1 MQKLSH
7 KTTIRSIVMVGALL
21 ALSACSTKP
30 MPTMAQFEP
39 QYCHTKSKHTLQNG
53 DTASSRVDVN
63 CTDDPKDK
71 HFLAYSGMA
80 KDCREHYYEINL
92 NGKRIRQR
100 GFVCQKLNGAWEIV
114 NHPYN

>member
-7 KTTIRSIVMVGALL
+7 LTTTKTFIIVGAVL
-21 ALSACSTKP
+21 ALSACSSNT

-39 QYCHTKSKHTLQNG
+39 QYCHTKSKYTLKNG
-53 DTASSRVDVN
+53 NKANSRVDVN

-80 KDCREHYYEINL
+80 KDCREHYYVINL
-92 NGKRIRQR
+92 NGKRVRQR
-100 GFVCQKLNGAWEIV
+100 GFVCQKIDGSWEIV